1 MYFTA
6 QQRHVLEHPYEAE
19 ARAGRVE
26 ENRNWRWRNFV
37 AAMHNKNFRE
47 LGVIWAAKT
56 EEELTGEKI

>member
-19 ARAGRVE
+19 ARAAPAEVQ
-26 ENRNWRWRNFV
+26 RNWRWKNFV
-37 AAMHNKNFRE
+37 AASRNSNMRD

-56 EEELTGEKI
+56 EEELAGEKI